1 VLRDYPRPTTAEK
14 VSLNPF
20 PARCRARS
28 MKQARP
34 ERDHL
39 DLNLLADV
47 VVLHDIRRVV
57 QGQIHRRRIV
67 GINLQDQAM
76 LLLFSRGS
84 LRL

>member
-1 VLRDYPRPTTAEK
+1 
-14 VSLNPF
+14 
-20 PARCRARS
+20 